1 MTEHSVNIKAKKSIE
16 ISGVTNVV
24 GFDSESLVLDT
35 TEGRLTIE
43 GRELAVN
50 DLSVSGGKISASG
63 EIISLEY
70 KQPQNDSG
78 KGFFTR
84 IFK

>member
-1 MTEHSVNIKAKKSIE
+1 MTEHSVNIRAKKTVE
-16 ISGVTNVV
+16 ICGVTSVV

-43 GRELAVN
+43 GRELTVN
-50 DLSVSGGKISASG
+50 DLSVSDGKISASG
-63 EIISLEY
+63 EIIGLQY
-70 KQPQNDSG
+70 TKVQNEG
-78 KGFFTR
+78 TKGFFAR

>member
-1 MTEHSVNIKAKKSIE
+1 MTEHSVNIRAKKTVE
-16 ISGVTNVV
+16 ICGVTGVV

-43 GRELAVN
+43 GRELTVN
-50 DLSVSGGKISASG
+50 DLSVSDGKISASG
-63 EIISLEY
+63 EIIGIMY
-70 KQPQNDSG
+70 TRVQNEGS
-78 KGFFTR
+78 KGFFAR

>member
-70 KQPQNDSG
+70 KQTQNESG
-78 KGFFTR
+78 KGFFAR

>member
-1 MTEHSVNIKAKKSIE
+1 MSEHIVNIKSRKMIE

-35 TEGRLTIE
+35 SEGRLVIE
-43 GRELAVN
+43 GRELTVN
-50 DLSVSGGKISASG
+50 DLSVTGGKISAGG
-63 EIISLEY
+63 EIISLQYTKAQSEG
-70 KQPQNDSG
+70 G
-78 KGFFTR
+78 KGFFAR